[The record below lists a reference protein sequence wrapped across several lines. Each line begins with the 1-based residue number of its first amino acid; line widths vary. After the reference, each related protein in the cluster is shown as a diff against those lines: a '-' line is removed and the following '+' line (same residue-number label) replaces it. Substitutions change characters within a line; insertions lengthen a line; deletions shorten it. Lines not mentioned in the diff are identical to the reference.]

1 MAERHLTELRVLV
14 VSSGSLDV
22 CTLLDALD
30 GSISRSRVA
39 VAEGRTAFA
48 KALQSFG
55 PSAVVFDNDCA
66 PFETG
71 EALRLTRAWRPE
83 CPFLL
88 VAETFEVSAAECLK
102 AGAEGIVCK
111 RDLSR
116 LGVEIIGAV
125 RMRAPLRRLS
135 SRQREVMQLL
145 ASGCSTRAI
154 AERLGVSVKT
164 VESHRAEMM
173 SRLGMTDLAS
183 LVRYAVQVRLVSPLD
198 EVHLLQRGLPM
209 R

>member
-71 EALRLTRAWRPE
+71 EALRLLQEFSVKRHS
-83 CPFLL
+83 CPHPC
-88 VAETFEVSAAECLK
+88 S
-102 AGAEGIVCK
+102 
-111 RDLSR
+111 
-116 LGVEIIGAV
+116 
-125 RMRAPLRRLS
+125 S
-135 SRQREVMQLL
+135 SR
-145 ASGCSTRAI
+145 
-154 AERLGVSVKT
+154 
-164 VESHRAEMM
+164 
-173 SRLGMTDLAS
+173 
-183 LVRYAVQVRLVSPLD
+183 
-198 EVHLLQRGLPM
+198 
-209 R
+209 